1 MHMAGSNIAAGDG
14 KPRCRWCNLANPLY
28 VRYHDTEWGRPVLGD
43 DHKMFE
49 MLLLEMFQ
57 AGLSWEC
64 VLNKREAFRE
74 AFDGFDCT
82 KVAAYG
88 PEKISALC
96 ANPAIIRNRLKIK
109 AAVTNAQVFQQVQR
123 ECGSFCSYI
132 WHFTRSCVV
141 HESGKSSS
149 ALSDAVSAELKR
161 RGMKFVGT
169 KIIYS
174 LLQATGVIN
183 SHDEGCWL
191 HASPNEQ

>member
-1 MHMAGSNIAAGDG
+1 MDRHTVVRDG
-14 KPRCRWCNLANPLY
+14 KPRCRWCKLANPLY
-28 VRYHDTEWGRPVLGD
+28 VSYHDTEWGRPVRSD

-74 AFDGFDCT
+74 AFNGFDCL
-82 KVAAYG
+82 KVAVYG
-88 PEKISALC
+88 PEKIDSLC

-109 AAVTNAQVFQQVQR
+109 AAVTNAQVFQQVQL
-123 ECGSFCSYI
+123 ECGSFSRYI
-132 WHFTRSCVV
+132 WHFTGGHVIF
-141 HESGKSSS
+141 ETGKSSS
-149 ALSDAVSAELKR
+149 ALSDAVSADLKR

-169 KIIYS
+169 KIVYS

-183 SHDEGCWL
+183 SHEEGCWL
-191 HASPNEQ
+191 HQQLDK

>member
-1 MHMAGSNIAAGDG
+1 MAGSNIAEDDG

-28 VRYHDTEWGRPVLGD
+28 VRYHDTEWGRPVLND

-49 MLLLEMFQ
+49 MLLLEIFQ

-64 VLNKREAFRE
+64 VLNKREAFRK

-88 PEKISALC
+88 PEKIGALC

-132 WHFTRSCVV
+132 WHFTRGSVV

-149 ALSDAVSAELKR
+149 ALSDAVSADLKR

-191 HASPNEQ
+191 HTSPSEP

>member
-1 MHMAGSNIAAGDG
+1 MDRHTVVRDC

-28 VRYHDTEWGRPVLGD
+28 VSYHDTEWGRPVRSD

-74 AFDGFDCT
+74 AFNGFDCLN
-82 KVAAYG
+82 VAAYG
-88 PEKISALC
+88 PEKIDSLC

-109 AAVTNAQVFQQVQR
+109 AAVTNAQVFQQVQL
-123 ECGSFCSYI
+123 ECSSFSRYI
-132 WHFTRSCVV
+132 WHFTGGHVIF
-141 HESGKSSS
+141 ETGKSSS
-149 ALSDAVSAELKR
+149 ALSDAVSADLKR

-169 KIIYS
+169 KIVYS

-183 SHDEGCWL
+183 SHEEGCWL
-191 HASPNEQ
+191 HQQLDK